1 MGVLFVAFAS
11 ITQASL
17 MFSPSDTTD
26 RIASHTSTGP
36 FVHWTF
42 DRGAVD
48 TVTLSPI
55 PAFMGVLEPDTL
67 QDQEIFEYSDAYYAR
82 LNIHRKASYAMLP
95 LFVLQYIAGEQ
106 LLTKGRFA
114 PDWAKDTHL
123 PLALGIDGLFLINT
137 VTGALNLSESARDP
151 NGRTK
156 RTLHTLMMFAA
167 DVGFVFTG
175 FLAPSMNAIEQRLAV
190 GDTSWTPHKYVA
202 VSSMAI
208 AAASWLLMVL
218 WNG

>member
-1 MGVLFVAFAS
+1 MGVLFVTLAGFA
-11 ITQASL
+11 QASL
-17 MFSPSDTTD
+17 MLSPND
-26 RIASHTSTGP
+26 STGATLP
-36 FVHWTF
+36 HHLSEPGVRWSF
-42 DRGAVD
+42 DRASAEAVP
-48 TVTLSPI
+48 SPTAPSLI
-55 PAFMGVLEPDTL
+55 GVFSDTL
-67 QDQEIFEYSDAYYAR
+67 QEVIFEYSDAYYSR

-114 PDWAKDTHL
+114 PDWAKNSHL

-151 NGRTK
+151 NGRTR

-202 VSSMAI
+202 VSSMGI
-208 AAASWLLMVL
+208 SVASWLLMVL
-218 WNG
+218 SNG